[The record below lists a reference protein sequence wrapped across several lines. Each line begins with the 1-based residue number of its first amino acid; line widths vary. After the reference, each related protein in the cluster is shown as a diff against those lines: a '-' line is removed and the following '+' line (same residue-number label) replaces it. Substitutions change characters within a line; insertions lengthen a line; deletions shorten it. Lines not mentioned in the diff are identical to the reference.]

1 MDWFIPL
8 SARVT
13 VVALET
19 APPAG
24 EMVGAVLG
32 KVLQVDPVVLPLIVG
47 GALVAGLVSWFM
59 SVFAA
64 AI

>member
-1 MDWFIPL
+1 MEVFVPL

-13 VVALET
+13 VVVLEI

-32 KVLQVDPVVLPLIVG
+32 TVLQVEPVVFPLIVG